1 MSWCLEKDE
10 KNKKRPGFA
19 VLVPPPALEGNKKC
33 KAIFGHQIRFET
45 GLVAAKKSSSL
56 ERERNGIKTIK

>member
-1 MSWCLEKDE
+1 MSLCLEKDE

-19 VLVPPPALEGNKKC
+19 VLVPPALEGNKKC

-56 ERERNGIKTIK
+56 ERERTGIKTIK